1 MKKVIL
7 FVAITAALT
16 TFTSCDNSE
25 EFGSEANLSE
35 NVQDLTGESIS
46 FMNWIG
52 DDSVSYKSWER
63 SPLSSARTR
72 SNSTDFTV
80 YGYNTTSSTGNRKVM
95 IGKELASRMGIYN
108 QMYIME
114 IVTAKYEL
122 TINGLSAR
130 EVIFSPINS
139 PKCGLFPGYTD
150 DELDLRG
157 YSNTQKGDNVTLV
170 TKMIHVISDMSG
182 RYYDQWFP
190 CKPAQHEWCY
200 NVYSIK

>member
-35 NVQDLTGESIS
+35 NVQDLTGEAIS

-63 SPLSSARTR
+63 SPLSARTR

-80 YGYNTTSSTGNRKVM
+80 YGYTTTSSTGNIKA
-95 IGKELASRMGIYN
+95 IISKELASRMGISRQTYV
-108 QMYIME
+108 ME
-114 IVTAKYEL
+114 KVTAQYDL
-122 TINGLSAR
+122 TINGLSTR
-130 EVIFSPINS
+130 EVLFSPINS
-139 PKCGLFPGYTD
+139 PKCGLYPDYTR
-150 DELDLRG
+150 DEIDLRG
-157 YSNTQKGDNVTLV
+157 YSILQKGDNVTLATTMV
-170 TKMIHVISDMSG
+170 HIICDMSG
-182 RYYDQWFP
+182 RSYDQWYP
-190 CKPAQHEWCY
+190 CKPAQLEWCY